1 VGIAKV
7 VLDAAQ
13 LLGGPTRAVGE
24 VSAPLSLIAEDGSV
38 LFAAGEARTGAVAEE
53 WAGALAAGAAPGWRR
68 MRSGDIQALAP
79 IRLPLRIASF
89 DVEMPAW
96 TLALT
101 APASAV
107 KAPIMRLGAVLL
119 ACGMVVIAGI
129 FIGGLALVEREVVG
143 RIRRI
148 GRAARRVAD
157 GDLSHRAPP
166 GRPLLPFL
174 GHDELDDLTDGFNE
188 MVSRLERSYRALEAA
203 DELKTNF
210 IRVAGHELRTP
221 VSYIIGI
228 GALLKDSR
236 DPERLA
242 EALQNT
248 SAKGRRLEEIIRAM
262 FKLMPEE
269 AAPAPLRRER
279 VDLRQ
284 VADIVAGQARVAI
297 ERRGVRLSIEVD
309 PDLPEIDADRPKVR
323 DMIENLVMNAIRFT
337 AKGGQVFVR
346 LCRAGDGRVRIE
358 VENEGAQVPEE
369 DVEHLF
375 EPFYCAKDVMTHS
388 TGEGYRQRGM
398 GLGLAIVSHFAHL
411 HGGEATMRPG
421 ERGPLFEIILP
432 VAAGEPVTRPAK

>member
-1 VGIAKV
+1 ISVPIVARDADGSGEPRRRVVGVAKL

-13 LLGGPTRAVGE
+13 LIGGPTRAVGE
-24 VSAPLSLIAEDGSV
+24 VDVPVSLITGDGEV
-38 LFAAGEARTGAVAEE
+38 IYHAGELHPEGEAEE
-53 WAGALAAGAAPGWRR
+53 WEGSLAGGPAPGWRR
-68 MRSGDIQALAP
+68 MSGGQIQALAP
-79 IRLPLRIASF
+79 IRLPMQIGSF
-89 DVEMPAW
+89 EVVMPEW
-96 TLALT
+96 TMALT

-119 ACGMVVIAGI
+119 ACGMVVILGI

-148 GRAARRVAD
+148 GKAARLVAA
-157 GDLSHRAPP
+157 GDLERRAPP

-174 GHDELDDLTDGFNE
+174 GRDEIDDLTDGFNE
-188 MVSRLERSYRALEAA
+188 MVSRLERSYRELEAA
-203 DELKTNF
+203 DHLKTNF

-248 SAKGRRLEEIIRAM
+248 AAKGKRLEEIIRAM

-269 AAPAPLRRER
+269 SAAGAEGAPLRRER
-279 VDLRQ
+279 MDLRQ
-284 VADIVAGQARVAI
+284 VADVVAGQARVAL
-297 ERRGVRLSIEVD
+297 ERRNVRLTIEAD
-309 PDLPEIDADRPKVR
+309 PDLPEIEADRAKVR

-337 AKGGQVFVR
+337 PEGKQAVVR
-346 LCRAGDGRVRIE
+346 LCCADRGWVRIE
-358 VENEGAQVPEE
+358 VENEGAPVLEE

-375 EPFYCAKDVMTHS
+375 EPFYCA
-388 TGEGYRQRGM
+388 R
-398 GLGLAIVSHFAHL
+398 
-411 HGGEATMRPG
+411 
-421 ERGPLFEIILP
+421 
-432 VAAGEPVTRPAK
+432 